1 MATDRSMAVTAPI
14 IPPTIVQLP
23 EDSIALMTV
32 GATEFDA
39 GVGKVYVAVVDM
51 SAEGHDSLLSSVI
64 VSYYHNCTA
73 LL

>member
-1 MATDRSMAVTAPI
+1 MATDKSMAMTAPI
-14 IPPTIVQLP
+14 IPPTIVPLP

-39 GVGKVYVAVVDM
+39 GVGKVAVVNM

>member
-1 MATDRSMAVTAPI
+1 MATDKSMAMIAPI
-14 IPPTIVQLP
+14 IPPTIVPLP
-23 EDSIALMTV
+23 EDFTALMTV

-39 GVGKVYVAVVDM
+39 GVGKVAVVDM
-51 SAEGHDSLLSSVI
+51 SAEGHGSLLSSVI